1 VDNLTRLHRQN
12 IKGATVDVQPLRNKE
27 DILKL
32 KQALRRWNNER
43 DAFMF
48 SIGVNTGLRV
58 SDILQLRVEDVKGK
72 SHVIIC
78 EKKTGK
84 PKRFMLTKS
93 LQEEVAT
100 YTNFMNNEDY
110 LFPSRKGD
118 KPISTTQAYRSLTK
132 AAEMA
137 DIESV
142 GTHTMRKTFGY
153 HYYKKT
159 KDVAKLQYIFNH
171 SAPSVTL
178 RYIGVTQDEIDE
190 TLEDF
195 YL

>member
-1 VDNLTRLHRQN
+1 MTRLHRQN
-12 IKGATVDVQPLRNKE
+12 FKGATVDVQPLRNKE

-32 KQALRRWNNER
+32 KQALRRWSSER

-58 SDILQLRVEDVKGK
+58 SDILQLRVEDVRGK

-100 YTNFMNNEDY
+100 YTNFMNDEDY